1 MTVIAERY
9 SAASDL
15 VPVPVVPFSP
25 LRHGLDPIRELA
37 AIMLDF
43 VHEPMF
49 PALKPSAAE
58 VKMAL
63 GLSVI
68 VHAACFA
75 FMLDFGNALFQEE
88 RSAGAPNPVW
98 GISASSLGVEIV
110 PLHAFESAA
119 NAAKPTKVMPEKEV
133 LEETK
138 PSEIASD
145 NLEVKP
151 IEPLKDVKTS
161 ELAAI
166 DPKATE
172 AVRPIEEV
180 KPDEPKEVV
189 EARSTLPFQAIAT
202 EFDTFVPEATPET
215 VEDLKAEVVEEVS
228 PDKIEELKVEDVE
241 VAVEPPPPPPQEVA
255 SVAQTASGGPVGQVA
270 GRGGTQSDTA
280 GEADISSYL
289 GLVVAHLRRFKRYPA
304 EAQAANVQGTARVT
318 FSVGAKG
325 EVLATCIVASS
336 GAKLLDEEAVAM
348 VARAGPFPPIP
359 QEIRRASMT
368 FTVPVRFQR

>member
-1 MTVIAERY
+1 VIAIAEPH
-9 SAASDL
+9 SVNLPA
-15 VPVPVVPFSP
+15 VPVVPFSP
-25 LRHGLDPIRELA
+25 LRHGHDSIRELA

-49 PALKPSAAE
+49 PAFRPSAKE

-63 GLSVI
+63 GLSVV

-133 LEETK
+133 IEETK
-138 PSEIASD
+138 PSEVASAD
-145 NLEVKP
+145 AELPPV
-151 IEPLKDVKTS
+151 EPLKEVKTS
-161 ELAAI
+161 ELAAV

-172 AVRPIEEV
+172 AVRPIEEA

-189 EARSTLPFQAIAT
+189 EARSTLPFQAIAAQS
-202 EFDTFVPEATPET
+202 DSFVPEATPET
-215 VEDLKAEVVEEVS
+215 VEDLKAEVVDEVS
-228 PDKIEELKVEDVE
+228 PDKVEELKVEDVE

-270 GRGGTQSDTA
+270 GRGGSRNDTA
-280 GEADISSYL
+280 GEADMSSYL

-304 EAQAANVQGTARVT
+304 EAQAANIHGTARIS
-318 FSVGAKG
+318 FSVGSKG
-325 EVLATCIVASS
+325 EVLATRIVASS
-336 GAKLLDEEAVAM
+336 GARLLDEEAVAM
-348 VARAGPFPPIP
+348 VGRAGPFPPIP
-359 QEIRRASMT
+359 AELRRASMT

>member
-1 MTVIAERY
+1 VTVIAERY
-9 SAASDL
+9 SAANDL
-15 VPVPVVPFSP
+15 PAVPVVPFSP
-25 LRHGLDPIRELA
+25 LRHRHDSVRELA
-37 AIMLDF
+37 AIMIDF
-43 VHEPMF
+43 VQEPMF
-49 PALKPSAAE
+49 PAFKPSATE

-68 VHAACFA
+68 MHAACVVL
-75 FMLDFGNALFQEE
+75 MLGFGDALFQEE

-98 GISASSLGVEIV
+98 GISASSVGVEIV

-119 NAAKPTKVMPEKEV
+119 NAAKPNKVMPEKEV

-138 PSEIASD
+138 PSEIAS
-145 NLEVKP
+145 NNPEVKP
-151 IEPLKDVKTS
+151 VEPLKEVKTP
-161 ELAAI
+161 ELAAV

-172 AVRPIEEV
+172 AVRPMEEV
-180 KPDEPKEVV
+180 KPDEPKETV
-189 EARSTLPFQAIAT
+189 EARSTLPFEAIG
-202 EFDTFVPEATPET
+202 EQSDTSVPEATPET
-215 VEDLKAEVVEEVS
+215 VEGPKAEVVEEVA

-241 VAVEPPPPPPQEVA
+241 VAVEPPPPPPKEVA

-270 GRGGTQSDTA
+270 GRGGSRSDTE
-280 GEADISSYL
+280 GQADISSYL

-304 EAQAANVQGTARVT
+304 EAQAANVQGTARIT
-318 FSVGAKG
+318 FRVGAKG

-359 QEIRRASMT
+359 PDLRRTSMT

>member
-1 MTVIAERY
+1 
-9 SAASDL
+9 
-15 VPVPVVPFSP
+15 
-25 LRHGLDPIRELA
+25 
-37 AIMLDF
+37 
-43 VHEPMF
+43 
-49 PALKPSAAE
+49 
-58 VKMAL
+58 MAL

-138 PSEIASD
+138 PSEVASAD
-145 NLEVKP
+145 AEMP
-151 IEPLKDVKTS
+151 PAEPLKEVKTT
-161 ELAAI
+161 ELAAV

-180 KPDEPKEVV
+180 KPDEVKETV
-189 EARSTLPFQAIAT
+189 EARSTLPFAAIADQS
-202 EFDTFVPEATPET
+202 DTFVPEATPET
-215 VEDLKAEVVEEVS
+215 VEDLKAEVVEEVT
-228 PDKIEELKVEDVE
+228 PDVEEVKVEDVE

-255 SVAQTASGGPVGQVA
+255 SVARTASGGPVGQVA
-270 GRGGTQSDTA
+270 GRGGSRNDTA

-289 GLVVAHLRRFKRYPA
+289 GLVVAHLRRFKR
-304 EAQAANVQGTARVT
+304 
-318 FSVGAKG
+318 
-325 EVLATCIVASS
+325 
-336 GAKLLDEEAVAM
+336 
-348 VARAGPFPPIP
+348 
-359 QEIRRASMT
+359 
-368 FTVPVRFQR
+368 

>member
-1 MTVIAERY
+1 VSVVAERY
-9 SAASDL
+9 SPASDL
-15 VPVPVVPFSP
+15 IPVPVVPFSP
-25 LRHGLDPIRELA
+25 LRHAYEPVRELA

-49 PALKPSAAE
+49 PAFKPTARE
-58 VKMAL
+58 VRMAV

-75 FMLDFGNALFQEE
+75 LLLDFGDTLFQEE

-98 GISASSLGVEIV
+98 GMSQSSLGVEIV

-138 PSEIASD
+138 PSEVTSS
-145 NLEVKP
+145 NTEMPPV
-151 IEPLKDVKTS
+151 EPLQEIKST

-166 DPKATE
+166 DPEATE
-172 AVRPIEEV
+172 AVRPVEDM
-180 KPDEPKEVV
+180 KPDEAKETV
-189 EARSTLPFQAIAT
+189 ELRSTMPFEAIAVQS
-202 EFDTFVPEATPET
+202 DTFVSEVTPQT

-228 PDKIEELKVEDVE
+228 PDAVEELKVEDVE

-255 SVAQTASGGPVGQVA
+255 SVAQIASGGPVGQVA
-270 GRGGTQSDTA
+270 GRGGSRTETA
-280 GEADISSYL
+280 GEAALSSYL
-289 GLVVAHLRRFKRYPA
+289 GIVVAHLRRFKRYPA
-304 EAQAANVQGTARVT
+304 EAQAANIHGTTRVR
-318 FSVGAKG
+318 FSVGANG
-325 EVLATCIVASS
+325 EVLATRIVASS
-336 GAKLLDEEAVAM
+336 GAKLLDQEAVAM
-348 VARAGPFPPIP
+348 IARAGPFPPIP
-359 QEIRRASMT
+359 PEFKRTSMT

>member
-25 LRHGLDPIRELA
+25 LRHGHDSIREIA

-49 PALKPSAAE
+49 PAFKPSAAE

-68 VHAACFA
+68 VHAACFV

-138 PSEIASD
+138 PSEVASAD
-145 NLEVKP
+145 AEMPPV
-151 IEPLKDVKTS
+151 EPLKEVKTT
-161 ELAAI
+161 ELAAV

-180 KPDEPKEVV
+180 KPDEAKETV
-189 EARSTLPFQAIAT
+189 EARSTLPFAAIA
-202 EFDTFVPEATPET
+202 DQSDSFVPEATPET
-215 VEDLKAEVVEEVS
+215 VEDLKAEVVEEVT
-228 PDKIEELKVEDVE
+228 PDIEEVKVEDVE

-270 GRGGTQSDTA
+270 GHGGSRNDTA

-318 FSVGAKG
+318 FSVGTKG
-325 EVLATCIVASS
+325 EVLQTRIVASS

-348 VARAGPFPPIP
+348 VSRAGPFPPIP
-359 QEIRRASMT
+359 PELRRTSMT

>member
-145 NLEVKP
+145 NP
-151 IEPLKDVKTS
+151 
-161 ELAAI
+161 
-166 DPKATE
+166 
-172 AVRPIEEV
+172 RG
-180 KPDEPKEVV
+180 
-189 EARSTLPFQAIAT
+189 QA
-202 EFDTFVPEATPET
+202 DR
-215 VEDLKAEVVEEVS
+215 
-228 PDKIEELKVEDVE
+228 
-241 VAVEPPPPPPQEVA
+241 AVEGREDQRA
-255 SVAQTASGGPVGQVA
+255 CRHRSKGDRGGAAHRGGEA
-270 GRGGTQSDTA
+270 GRT
-280 GEADISSYL
+280 
-289 GLVVAHLRRFKRYPA
+289 
-304 EAQAANVQGTARVT
+304 
-318 FSVGAKG
+318 
-325 EVLATCIVASS
+325 
-336 GAKLLDEEAVAM
+336 
-348 VARAGPFPPIP
+348 
-359 QEIRRASMT
+359 
-368 FTVPVRFQR
+368 